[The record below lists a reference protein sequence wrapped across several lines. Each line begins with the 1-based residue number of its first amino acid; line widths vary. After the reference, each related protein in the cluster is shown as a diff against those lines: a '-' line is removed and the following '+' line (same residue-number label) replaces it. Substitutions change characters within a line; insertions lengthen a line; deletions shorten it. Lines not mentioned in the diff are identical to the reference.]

1 MDTTMDAKETVTL
14 ILTTVP
20 TFIVAAA
27 ALVTL
32 VFTGA

>member
-1 MDTTMDAKETVTL
+1 MDAQETVTL

-27 ALVTL
+27 AFISL

>member
-1 MDTTMDAKETVTL
+1 MDAQETVTL

-20 TFIVAAA
+20 TFVVAAA
-27 ALVTL
+27 ALISL

>member
-1 MDTTMDAKETVTL
+1 MDTTMDIQEAVTL
-14 ILTTVP
+14 ILTAIP
-20 TFIVAAA
+20 TFVVAAA